1 MPSNATIDVI
11 LDGVRTRLPSV
22 TDDQIKLELFNV
34 VDEFAREVLVVAAP
48 TNVDGDPASWLDS
61 SLWVKSYQPL
71 LEGVLARLY
80 AQIGKPWASAELAKF
95 HLERYSVLASL
106 VRTDAAATPATVY
119 QRLLNAVRI
128 QLPMAREAAVIMAA
142 FAVANKVRL
151 DALRLTPL
159 VDANTT
165 PSGWLPSDKWD
176 DAYQAM
182 LYGTLAR
189 LQMQVG
195 QPWSAPDIA
204 KANQALFIEEL
215 LLLRGEQAEAA
226 SRDLSKLMDRARVSL
241 PGARDNLIQLELFA
255 TVDEF
260 FKLTNCWYE
269 DVDFGVVSGTRSYLV
284 TPTGVA
290 KIVRLIGVVN
300 SDERPQWAVMPTP
313 GEIQL
318 STDPSV
324 AQIFTARLALTISD
338 PVMRDGYPEFPQ
350 WAYDKHS
357 ETVLSGLLGRMM
369 SQPAKPYTN
378 MQLSVYHMR
387 RFRDGIARAKV
398 EAMHQNVYRAQSWR
412 FPQTFARRKGH

>member
-1 MPSNATIDVI
+1 M
-11 LDGVRTRLPSV
+11 
-22 TDDQIKLELFNV
+22 LF
-34 VDEFAREVLVVAAP
+34 R
-48 TNVDGDPASWLDS
+48 S
-61 SLWVKSYQPL
+61 
-71 LEGVLARLY
+71 
-80 AQIGKPWASAELAKF
+80 
-95 HLERYSVLASL
+95 
-106 VRTDAAATPATVY
+106 
-119 QRLLNAVRI
+119 
-128 QLPMAREAAVIMAA
+128 
-142 FAVANKVRL
+142 
-151 DALRLTPL
+151 
-159 VDANTT
+159 
-165 PSGWLPSDKWD
+165 
-176 DAYQAM
+176 
-182 LYGTLAR
+182 
-189 LQMQVG
+189 
-195 QPWSAPDIA
+195 
-204 KANQALFIEEL
+204 
-215 LLLRGEQAEAA
+215 
-226 SRDLSKLMDRARVSL
+226 
-241 PGARDNLIQLELFA
+241 
-255 TVDEF
+255 
-260 FKLTNCWYE
+260 
-269 DVDFGVVSGTRSYLV
+269 RSYLV